1 MPRMAKRVN
10 CLPRFVMQR
19 CSSRYWSV
27 LLREPVS
34 MNTEKIVLTSWISS
48 GMGLSLQAFF
58 TLPST
63 VTLDRLS
70 EA

>member
-1 MPRMAKRVN
+1 
-10 CLPRFVMQR
+10 
-19 CSSRYWSV
+19 
-27 LLREPVS
+27 